1 MKVVGEKS
9 IRVKNWVVTIRK
21 MEKAGYYAGTAFSV
35 KRKEYHRWNRYPMF
49 YDGIHTVDS
58 GIPQYVI
65 KAIEKEVA
73 D

>member
-1 MKVVGEKS
+1 MKVIGEKS

-35 KRKEYHRWNRYPMF
+35 KRKEYHRWNRYPLF
-49 YDGIHTVDS
+49 YDGVHAVDS

-65 KAIEKEVA
+65 KVIEKETA

>member
-21 MEKAGYYAGTAFSV
+21 MEKAGYYAGTAFFT
-35 KRKEYHRWNRYPMF
+35 KRKEYHRWNRYPLF
-49 YDGIHTVDS
+49 YDGVHVVDS